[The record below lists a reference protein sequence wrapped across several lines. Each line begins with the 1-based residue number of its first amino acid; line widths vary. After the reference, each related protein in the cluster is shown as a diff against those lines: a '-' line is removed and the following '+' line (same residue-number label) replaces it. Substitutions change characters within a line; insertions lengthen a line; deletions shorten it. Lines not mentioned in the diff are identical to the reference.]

1 MKSLRYLYQEPKAL
15 PLVLD
20 DITELHA
27 ARLLLLLKIC
37 GQSGR
42 IEGLT
47 KLAKLDFFVRYP
59 AFFARVAKHLKKI
72 TNIENQEIDSEM
84 VRHHYG
90 PWDKRYYSVLPFLE
104 SHRLITVGK
113 QGKAFVFALTEEGK
127 KAAKSLE
134 KRAEFS
140 DQAMRMKEVKRLV
153 GNWKGN
159 SLKDLI
165 YEIFDEEVADKEL
178 GEVIQ

>member
-1 MKSLRYLYQEPKAL
+1 MKSLRHLDQEPTAL
-15 PLVLD
+15 PLVVD
-20 DITELHA
+20 DVTELHA

-59 AFFARVAKHLKKI
+59 AFFTRVARHLNKA
-72 TNIENQEIDSEM
+72 TTVRAQEIDSGM

-104 SHRLITVGK
+104 SHRLITVSK
-113 QGKAFVFALTEEGK
+113 QGKAFVFALTDEGMS
-127 KAAKSLE
+127 AAKSLE
-134 KRAEFS
+134 KRPEFS
-140 DQAMRMKEVKRLV
+140 AQTGRMREVKRLF
-153 GNWKGN
+153 GNWKG
-159 SLKDLI
+159 STLKDLI
-165 YEIFDEEVADKEL
+165 YETFDEEVGSKEL